1 MKKLFNI
8 ALCALAF
15 VGMVSCAQDHIEAQ
29 YIPGNAAAPELGS
42 EITGAG
48 VLTKDIE
55 GELISIPVV
64 GFSNYG
70 VATGVG
76 YTLYAAQ
83 SEEGMAEGVSL
94 AATVGEDNV
103 SFTVKAL
110 NTILMKWVGAD
121 AEATVYFQL
130 VSNLTTD
137 KGAAVAGTEL
147 ASNIVSAA
155 FTSYNA
161 VVAPVDEFDHVWV
174 IGDFNGWAFENVK
187 QYLYNYSGDKTTYD
201 GVIDFGEKAANGFKL
216 TGMAGWDDSCNW
228 GLDGAADAP
237 ESEATSLQ
245 LISSGGSS
253 DIKVYSKRYYQFS
266 FNKSSL
272 KLSKVWGADVIG
284 VVGSFNEWGVSA
296 DIEMTWNGDFA
307 RFYADVDF
315 ASDAEIKFR
324 ADADWTVNWG
334 GKDGVITGDNIL
346 VPAGQYRIYL
356 DLGRNTYE
364 LSTSMYGKD
373 EPVIGGGDNGGEEP
387 EKPVDPVEP
396 TTKSGLWGLIGTL
409 NGANWDK
416 DFYMT
421 ACSDGKWVSEVVNI
435 TNEQEF
441 KLRWNSEW
449 NIDRGGEH
457 GVAGGAT
464 QGGANMKVAESGD
477 YAVIYD
483 PATET
488 ITLQNAAEGWGL
500 IGDALANAWDKDTY
514 KTIEVESGIY
524 VTAPFF
530 YTTGGFKFRFNGG
543 WDVNYGGAFV
553 ALGESFEAVA
563 GGDNISLG
571 ELTNVWV
578 SAILNTNDST
588 ITIVNPFVGGWG
600 VVGVV
605 NDMNWDGDVI
615 MYESEGL
622 WYSAPFVAKGEFK
635 IRMDGA
641 WNVDR
646 GGAFTALD
654 EAFGVSQGGSNI
666 NVGLGE
672 GETKSLT
679 LVYDPTAETI
689 TVSEFK

>member
-8 ALCALAF
+8 ALCALAL
-15 VGMVSCAQDHIEAQ
+15 VGMASCAQDHIEVQ
-29 YIPGNAAAPELGS
+29 YLPENAVAPTLGE
-42 EITGAG
+42 EITGTG
-48 VLTKDIE
+48 VLTKDME
-55 GELISIPVV
+55 ADLITIPVV
-64 GFSNYG
+64 NFSDYG

-83 SEEGMAEGVSL
+83 SGTDMAEAVSI
-94 AATVGEDNV
+94 AATVGETEV

-110 NTILMKWVGAD
+110 NTLLMKWVGAD
-121 AEATVYFQL
+121 AEATVDFQI
-130 VSNLTTD
+130 VSNMTTD
-137 KGAAVAGTEL
+137 KGASIAGTDL
-147 ASNIVSAA
+147 ASNIVSGS

-161 VVAPVDEFDHVWV
+161 IVAPVDEFDHVWV

-187 QYLYNYSGDKTTYD
+187 QYLYNYSGDKTVYD
-201 GVIDFGEKAANGFKL
+201 GIIDFGEKAANGFKL
-216 TGMAGWDDSCNW
+216 TGKAGWDDSCNW
-228 GLDGAADAP
+228 GLDGAAEAP
-237 ESEATSLQ
+237 EAEANSLQ

-253 DIKVYSKRYYQFS
+253 DIKIYSMRYYSFS
-266 FNKSSL
+266 FNKGDL
-272 KLSKVWGADVIG
+272 KLQKNWGANSIG
-284 VVGSFNEWGVSA
+284 VVGSFNEWGGSA

-315 ASDAEIKFR
+315 ASDAEVKFR
-324 ADADWTVNWG
+324 ADSDWAVNWG
-334 GKDGVITGDNIL
+334 GKDGKVTGDNIA

-356 DLGRNTYE
+356 DLGRMTYE
-364 LSTSMYGKD
+364 VNAGMYGKD
-373 EPVIGGGDNGGEEP
+373 EPVIGGGDNGEDP
-387 EKPVDPVEP
+387 VDPVDPVEP

-421 ACSDGKWVSEVVNI
+421 ACADGNWVSPVVNI

-441 KLRWNSEW
+441 KIRWNSEW
-449 NIDRGGEH
+449 NIDRGGEL
-457 GVAGGAT
+457 GAEGGAV

-477 YAVIYD
+477 YAVTYN
-483 PATET
+483 PTTET
-488 ITLQNAAEGWGL
+488 ITLQNAAQGWGI
-500 IGDALANAWDKDTY
+500 IGDALANGWDKDTY
-514 KTIEVESGIY
+514 KTTEVEAG
-524 VTAPFF
+524 VFMTAPFL
-530 YTTGGFKFRFNGG
+530 YTTGGFKFRMDGG
-543 WDVNYGGAFV
+543 WDINFGGAFV
-553 ALGESFEAVA
+553 AMGEPFEAVA

-578 SAILNTNDST
+578 MAVLNTNDST
-588 ITIVNPFVGGWG
+588 ITIVNPFAGAWG
-600 VVGVV
+600 VVGQV

-615 MYESEGL
+615 MYEKEGL

-646 GGAFTALD
+646 GGAFTAMD

-666 NVGLGE
+666 NIGLGE

-679 LVYDPTAETI
+679 LVYDPAAETI